1 MNGHLWNPGILY
13 HLTLQWLLAAV
24 TGVLTPVKQKVRTP
38 MSLPWGQGCESGFT
52 GKAVWVGPGGRL
64 SCLGKDACYRF
75 VHTVLAGDEE
85 WGCCCIWYIDISTV
99 VKDKDF
105 SPFGSAV
112 LFLASLVWSYRQPH
126 SRRRLSSLCQGRW
139 RNGLEEIGFEHWV
152 KNTNKHINVRNL

>member
-1 MNGHLWNPGILY
+1 MAPCCCHRCLDSCETESENSRITSPG
-13 HLTLQWLLAAV
+13 
-24 TGVLTPVKQKVRTP
+24 TGMWEWAHWK
-38 MSLPWGQGCESGFT
+38 GSGE
-52 GKAVWVGPGGRL
+52 WVQEAGL

-75 VHTVLAGDEE
+75 VHTVLVGDEE
-85 WGCCCIWYIDISTV
+85 WGCCCYFVFIWYIDISTV

-112 LFLASLVWSYRQPH
+112 LFLASLVWSYSQPAH
-126 SRRRLSSLCQGRW
+126 FRRLLPRLCKRRW